1 MRKINLGGED
11 SMRIR
16 GFEVV
21 SSYEGKGINLPQR
34 KTKKS
39 AAYDL
44 EAAEDMTV
52 PAGPGGKA
60 VVPTGIKAYMQDD
73 EVLKI
78 HIRSGMSF
86 KNTASLLND
95 VGVIDADYYNNAD
108 NEGHII
114 VGIVSHTSAPVH
126 IKKGDRVAQ
135 GIFEKYLLADGDD
148 TEGERNGGM
157 GSTGK

>member
-1 MRKINLGGED
+1 MK
-11 SMRIR
+11 IR

-21 SSYEGKGINLPQR
+21 STYEGKGISLPQR
-34 KTKKS
+34 KTRKS

-44 EAAEDMTV
+44 EAAEDVTV

-73 EVLKI
+73 EVLMI
-78 HIRSGMSF
+78 HIRSGISF
-86 KNTASLLND
+86 KSTTSLLND
-95 VGVIDADYYNNAD
+95 VGVIDADYYNNPD
-108 NEGHII
+108 NEGHIL
-114 VGIVSHTSAPVH
+114 VGIVNHSSVSVQ

-135 GIFEKYLLADGDD
+135 GIFEQYLLADGDD
-148 TEGERNGGM
+148 AEGERNGGI

>member
-1 MRKINLGGED
+1 MRKINLGGEN

-21 SSYEGKGINLPQR
+21 STYEGKAINLPQR

-95 VGVIDADYYNNAD
+95 VGVIDADYYNNPD
-108 NEGHII
+108 NEGHVI
-114 VGIVSHTSAPVH
+114 VGIVNHTSVPIY

-148 TEGERNGGM
+148 AEGERNGGI

>member
-21 SSYEGKGINLPQR
+21 SAYGGEGINLPQR

-73 EVLKI
+73 EVMKI
-78 HIRSGMSF
+78 HIRSGVSF

-95 VGVIDADYYNNAD
+95 VGVIDADYYNNPD
-108 NEGHII
+108 NEGHVI
-114 VGIVSHTSAPVH
+114 VGIVNHTSVPIY

-148 TEGERNGGM
+148 AEGERNGGI